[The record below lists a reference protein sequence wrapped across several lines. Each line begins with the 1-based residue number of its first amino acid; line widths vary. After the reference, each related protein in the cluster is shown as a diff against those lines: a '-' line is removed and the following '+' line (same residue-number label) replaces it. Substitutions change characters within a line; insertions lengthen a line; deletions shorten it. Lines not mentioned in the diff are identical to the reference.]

1 MDRRRK
7 PILVVED
14 DPADRE
20 MIALAFKRAEVASPV
35 VTVEDGQEAL
45 DYLQAQGRFWERHP
59 EDLPAV
65 IVLDLDMPRMDG
77 FEFLRRVKP
86 TPDLAA
92 IPVVGMMALYLNTL
106 RQSLA
111 VQEEVDRLLEI
122 QVQTASILAMVVDV
136 QDGFRGFV
144 LVRNEKFL
152 EPFYTAEGAFDPAI
166 NKLKRMVRD
175 DHEQLQRASQ
185 IEARVR
191 ALLQRKK
198 RLIDAVRLGD
208 LRPALEHIESGEG
221 PNAMCSS

>member
-1 MDRRRK
+1 MSPGTPHK

-92 IPVVGMMALYLNTL
+92 IPVVVLTTSEFDKDLSQSYALGAKSCITKPGDFERL
-106 RQSLA
+106 
-111 VQEEVDRLLEI
+111 VEVARTVHEYWCEI
-122 QVQTASILAMVVDV
+122 NQVPK
-136 QDGFRGFV
+136 G
-144 LVRNEKFL
+144 K
-152 EPFYTAEGAFDPAI
+152 
-166 NKLKRMVRD
+166 
-175 DHEQLQRASQ
+175 
-185 IEARVR
+185 
-191 ALLQRKK
+191 
-198 RLIDAVRLGD
+198 
-208 LRPALEHIESGEG
+208 
-221 PNAMCSS
+221 

>member
-1 MDRRRK
+1 MRAPLPFSRLSVHRK
-7 PILVVED
+7 VTLI
-14 DPADRE
+14 
-20 MIALAFKRAEVASPV
+20 LAF
-35 VTVEDGQEAL
+35 
-45 DYLQAQGRFWERHP
+45 
-59 EDLPAV
+59 
-65 IVLDLDMPRMDG
+65 IVL
-77 FEFLRRVKP
+77 
-86 TPDLAA
+86 
-92 IPVVGMMALYLNTL
+92 PVVGMMELYLNTL

-191 ALLQRKK
+191 SGRRSEEHTSELQSHHDLVCRLLLEKK
-198 RLIDAVRLGD
+198 KKNKI
-208 LRPALEHIESGEG
+208 
-221 PNAMCSS
+221 